1 LYFFRVVRVFRGFP
15 LKFLSNT
22 GRFSLIASVP
32 EPLHTGEKVFRG
44 IPVSNGVC
52 RAKILVLGKT
62 QHTIHRQPI
71 PESQAH
77 EEVTRL
83 ERALVQT
90 RHEIL
95 DVQRKV
101 STAMGAKEGSI
112 FDAHLLVLEDRT
124 LIDEVVRTINEE
136 KVNAEHAFHTVAERY
151 AATLAAIED
160 DYLRERA
167 GDMRDVTTRVL
178 NNLLGKQD
186 EVNLRQLDEPCIVI
200 SHDLTPSNTAQM
212 DRTKV
217 LGFAT
222 DIGSKTSHTAI
233 MARSMRIPAVVGLK
247 SASEE
252 LQTGQYALLDGFNG
266 VVILNPTDQTLFE
279 YGQLIR
285 KQVTLQEKLR
295 DILLKPAVTLDGHR
309 VFLTANV
316 EQANDADSVTA
327 SGAEG
332 VGLFR
337 TEYLFINRD
346 SMPTEEEQY
355 QAYRQIAEALKPH
368 PVTIRTFDLGGDKFL
383 SHLQVPSEMNPFL
396 GWRAIRFCLAE
407 KDVFRGQLRAI
418 LRASAHGNVRMMYPM
433 ISGMEELNQ
442 ANALVEE
449 YKGELRKEGAA
460 FDEKLEIGAMIEIPS
475 AALIADTMGKRV
487 KFFSIGTNDL
497 IQYSLAVDR
506 MNEKIAHLYEPTH
519 PAIIRLIKATV
530 DAARK
535 NKISVSVCGE
545 MAGEP
550 IMTALLIGLGV
561 DELSA
566 APPLVPQIKYMVR
579 RLKLAEAQTLGEFA
593 MNCESGAEILSKCQ
607 ELAWQSAPSL
617 FESKG

>member
-1 LYFFRVVRVFRGFP
+1 M
-15 LKFLSNT
+15 
-22 GRFSLIASVP
+22 
-32 EPLHTGEKVFRG
+32 
-44 IPVSNGVC
+44 SNGVC
-52 RAKILVLGKT
+52 RAKILVLGKS
-62 QHTIHRQPI
+62 QHTIQRQSI
-71 PESQAH
+71 SDAQSH

-90 RHEIL
+90 RREIL
-95 DVQRKV
+95 EVQRKV
-101 STAMGAKEGSI
+101 SSAMGAKEGSI

-136 KVNAEHAFHTVAERY
+136 KVNAEYAFHTVAERY
-151 AATLAAIED
+151 ASTLAAIED

-178 NNLLGKQD
+178 NNLLGKQED
-186 EVNLRQLDEPCIVI
+186 ASLRNLSEPCIII

-212 DRTKV
+212 DRSKV

-247 SASEE
+247 TASTE
-252 LQTGQYALLDGFNG
+252 LQSGQYALLDGFNG

-295 DILLKPAVTLDGHR
+295 DILMKPAVTLDGHR

-316 EQANDADSVTA
+316 EQAGDAEAVIA

-346 SMPTEEEQY
+346 MLPSEEEQY
-355 QAYRQIAEALKPH
+355 QAYRQIAEGLKPH

-383 SHLQVPSEMNPFL
+383 SHLQVPTEMNPFL
-396 GWRAIRFCLAE
+396 GWRAIRFCLQE
-407 KDVFRGQLRAI
+407 KDVFRSQLRAV
-418 LRASAHGNVRMMYPM
+418 LRASAHGNIRMMYPM
-433 ISGMEELNQ
+433 ISGLEELKQ
-442 ANALVEE
+442 ANGLVED
-449 YKGELRKEGAA
+449 YKAELRKEGVA
-460 FDEKLEIGAMIEIPS
+460 FDENLELGAMIEIPS
-475 AALIADTMGKRV
+475 AALIADAMAKRV

-497 IQYSLAVDR
+497 IQYALAVDR

-519 PAIIRLIKATV
+519 PAIIKLIKATV
-530 DAARK
+530 DAGRRHK
-535 NKISVSVCGE
+535 VSVSVCGE

-579 RLKLAEAQTLGEFA
+579 RLKLSEAQALAEFA
-593 MNCESGAEILSKCQ
+593 LNSESGAEIFAKCQ

-617 FESKG
+617 FESKS